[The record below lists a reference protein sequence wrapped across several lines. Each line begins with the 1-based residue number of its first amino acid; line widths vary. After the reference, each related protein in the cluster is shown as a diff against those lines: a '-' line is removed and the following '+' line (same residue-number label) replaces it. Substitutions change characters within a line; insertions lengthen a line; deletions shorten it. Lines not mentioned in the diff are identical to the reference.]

1 MRLLSDDFLAGQTST
16 GEPKVRPIDDMT
28 ASCVNAATGA
38 QEKLSYDTLDLFLE
52 SLRQL
57 RAVSE
62 ACFVSCCDHVGRRRV
77 VSGGVEH
84 V

>member
-1 MRLLSDDFLAGQTST
+1 MFLPSLACVLFAGQTST

-28 ASCVNAATGA
+28 ASWVNAATGA

-57 RAVSE
+57 RAVTDVRSL
-62 ACFVSCCDHVGRRRV
+62 SCCNHGC
-77 VSGGVEH
+77 
-84 V
+84 